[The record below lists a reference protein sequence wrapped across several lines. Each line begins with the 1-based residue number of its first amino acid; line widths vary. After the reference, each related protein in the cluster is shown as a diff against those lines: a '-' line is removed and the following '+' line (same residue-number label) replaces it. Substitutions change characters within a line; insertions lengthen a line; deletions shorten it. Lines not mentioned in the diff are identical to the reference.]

1 MAFSAFPVL
10 NMQKRQ
16 MHLVA
21 PLPCFSIIMSFCSQF
36 IDGRLEMLDQGKEPD
51 DVFEEEV
58 LQCGAFTVI
67 TELHLLVWLL
77 ILTALCS

>member
-1 MAFSAFPVL
+1 
-10 NMQKRQ
+10 
-16 MHLVA
+16 
-21 PLPCFSIIMSFCSQF
+21 
-36 IDGRLEMLDQGKEPD
+36 MLDQGKEPD

-77 ILTALCS
+77 ILTALCSWFLSGGSKLRRQWVGNLKVMQFI